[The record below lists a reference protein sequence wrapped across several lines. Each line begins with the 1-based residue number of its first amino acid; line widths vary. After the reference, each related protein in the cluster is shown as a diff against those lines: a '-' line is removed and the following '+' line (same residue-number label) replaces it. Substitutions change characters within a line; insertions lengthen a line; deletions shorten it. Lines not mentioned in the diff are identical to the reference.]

1 MSEYQSWFWY
11 WRKWCLQAY
20 HRPGRY
26 ISLGFHIGN
35 DAELHFINDI
45 WILTSRE
52 KGKELEEADK
62 YYLEGIEPDG

>member
-1 MSEYQSWFWY
+1 
-11 WRKWCLQAY
+11 LQAY
-20 HRPGRY
+20 CRPGRY

-35 DAELHFINDI
+35 DVELHFINDI

-52 KGKELEEADK
+52 KGKELEEADR